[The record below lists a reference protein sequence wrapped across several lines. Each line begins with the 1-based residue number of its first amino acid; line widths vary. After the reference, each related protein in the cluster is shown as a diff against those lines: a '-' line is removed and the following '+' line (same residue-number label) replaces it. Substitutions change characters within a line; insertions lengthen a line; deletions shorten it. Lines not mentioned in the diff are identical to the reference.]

1 MRIITLF
8 LLFFLFNNLSFGQEA
23 AQTGT
28 EKVEEAPKYDVS
40 FDLSQLVYHIY
51 RFTETT
57 KVKRVFEDNTVNEYE
72 KTVTYWFNVFVPGP
86 EDENGFLVV
95 EVKTDSMSYNLAS
108 NDMKINYITTD
119 FEMDMPLNYMDFF
132 SSYVQYG
139 QTFNMLYSP
148 YGDVS
153 KVDGAQLESERTQ
166 YAKTHNEIKRNQI
179 LSSLSNESLKFSF
192 DVSKGIYPPFE
203 VTKDTSWNSESQFY
217 VCNVPLN
224 GELKNTF
231 IGFSNNEY
239 HINTKMDSLSLK
251 SQLENIILPDLDKN
265 CTITSAVATGEI
277 NTDLHTSGYVKYSK
291 ANLKALLTGKL
302 GNFKFNQVV
311 ETTYTWDLLGKFQY

>member
-8 LLFFLFNNLSFGQEA
+8 ILFITFNSLTYSQDA
-23 AQTGT
+23 TQTGS
-28 EKVEEAPKYDVS
+28 EKVDELPKYDVS
-40 FDLSQLVYHIY
+40 FDLSLLVYHIY

-72 KTVTYWFNVFVPGP
+72 KTVTYWFNVFAPSP
-86 EDENGFLVV
+86 EDDNGFLLV
-95 EVKTDSMSYNLAS
+95 EVKVDSMAYKLSSTDINL
-108 NDMKINYITTD
+108 DYLTTNY
-119 FEMDMPLNYMDFF
+119 EQDMPINYMDFF
-132 SSYVQYG
+132 SNYVQYG

-153 KVDGAQLESERTQ
+153 KIDGDQLISERTQ

-179 LSSLSNESLKFSF
+179 LYSLSNDNLKFSF
-192 DVSKGIYPPFE
+192 DVSKGIYPPTE
-203 VTKDTSWNSESQFY
+203 VTKDTSWKSESQFF
-217 VCNVPLN
+217 VCNVPLS
-224 GELKNTF
+224 GELNNTF
-231 IGFSNNEY
+231 DGFSNNEY
-239 HINTKMDSLSLK
+239 HISTKMDSLSLK
-251 SQLENIILPDLDKN
+251 TPIENVVLPDLDKN

-277 NTDLHTSGYVKYSK
+277 NTDLHTSGNVKYSK
-291 ANLKALLTGKL
+291 AIIKALLSGKV